1 MCYMFRELKE
11 DEIEVRIGSCNAGG
25 VNLLLYKNARVD
37 QSILDETVQPMNWQK
52 SYEVVNGNLFCT
64 VSIWDGEKKMWISK
78 SDVGVESYAEK
89 EKGQASDAFK
99 RKINLF
105 ALLASLFYVFAL
117 AFLVAAFFKPIF
129 TAPMA
134 LALFIG
140 NVLTYF
146 LLSTNKK
153 RKAFLLSGAAAL
165 LGAGIEAGRG
175 RDLPRGL
182 RRVPRVPV

>member
-1 MCYMFRELKE
+1 MCYMFRELRE

-52 SYEVVNGNLFCT
+52 GYEVVNGNLFCT

-99 RKINLF
+99 RACFAWGIGRELYTTGELF
-105 ALLASLFYVFAL
+105 VPKEKLKSHKEAGEYQGKKKYACYDSFYVEKIKYDEKRNIIAL
-117 AFLVAAFFKPIF
+117 SIVDNDTGKRVYVKCPPEN
-129 TAPMA
+129 T
-134 LALFIG
+134 G
-140 NVLTYF
+140 
-146 LLSTNKK
+146 KK
-153 RKAFLLSGAAAL
+153 
-165 LGAGIEAGRG
+165 
-175 RDLPRGL
+175 
-182 RRVPRVPV
+182 